1 MKPQEM
7 TGNQTGSQFY
17 QTPPSLA
24 DRMLA
29 GINWHMVETVL
40 EPEASKGDLMYQ
52 ITSQYCI
59 SRRELR
65 DVLDLDYGDE
75 FKAVTTNNGKSN
87 LSRSQRS
94 WDRARSRLMG
104 RSVCAGILL
113 IIRYQ

>member
-1 MKPQEM
+1 MKPQEI

-40 EPEASKGDLMYQ
+40 EPEASKGDLMCQ
-52 ITSQYCI
+52 IASQYCI

-75 FKAVTTNNGKSN
+75 FKAVTTDNGKSN
-87 LSRSQRS
+87 LSRLN
-94 WDRARSRLMG
+94 DH
-104 RSVCAGILL
+104 GIEQDPSLWGDL
-113 IIRYQ
+113 FVLEFC